1 MIYYKIVCFGKD
13 SRRTLKNKLIRAT
26 VCCRGKTLK
35 ITAGILFFIVSE
47 EDGAQH
53 VLHGADHVE
62 LMRLQKYEG
71 QKQTEA
77 GVLYLYPEKMGA
89 LLFVCS
95 KRCAV
100 SEESLKMLPIQAP
113 KKPDG

>member
-1 MIYYKIVCFGKD
+1 MLQYV
-13 SRRTLKNKLIRAT
+13 AE
-26 VCCRGKTLK
+26 GKTLN
-35 ITAGILFFIVSE
+35 ITAGILFFLLSNK
-47 EDGAQH
+47 DDAQH
-53 VLHGADHVE
+53 ILHGADRFE
-62 LMRLQKYEG
+62 LLRLQKYEG

-100 SEESLKMLPIQAP
+100 SEESLKMLSLPGTKEA
-113 KKPDG
+113 G